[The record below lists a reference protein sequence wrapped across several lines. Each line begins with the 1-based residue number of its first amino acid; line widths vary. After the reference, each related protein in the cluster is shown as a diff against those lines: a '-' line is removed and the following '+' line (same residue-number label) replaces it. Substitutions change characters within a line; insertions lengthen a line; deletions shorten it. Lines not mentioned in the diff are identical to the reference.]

1 MVVGQK
7 AVLDSRQWQGMVWGS
22 VGGGAIQGQECTF
35 RGVAHVRKM
44 LRFFTTDTQ
53 ARRIS

>member
-1 MVVGQK
+1 MVVGQR
-7 AVLDSRQWQGMVWGS
+7 AVLDSERWHGVVWGS
-22 VGGGAIQGQECTF
+22 VGEGAIRGQECTF
-35 RGVAHVRKM
+35 RDVAHVGRM

>member
-35 RGVAHVRKM
+35 RGVAHVGKM
-44 LRFFTTDTQ
+44 LKFFTTDTQ

>member
-1 MVVGQK
+1 
-7 AVLDSRQWQGMVWGS
+7 MVWGS
-22 VGGGAIQGQECTF
+22 VGGGAIGGQECTF
-35 RGVAHVRKM
+35 RGVAHVGRT